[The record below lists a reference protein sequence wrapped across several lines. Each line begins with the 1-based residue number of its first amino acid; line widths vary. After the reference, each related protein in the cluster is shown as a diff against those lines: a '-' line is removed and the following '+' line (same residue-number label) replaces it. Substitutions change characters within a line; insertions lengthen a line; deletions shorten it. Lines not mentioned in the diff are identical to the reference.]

1 MAAHEATMVSAI
13 SSRRLDIGSSEQ
25 DSMPRVAGPD
35 VLEPRAFQCEMLE
48 ESVRRNVIVALVW
61 FLAPNVALA
70 AQQEKVIS
78 AQIPSVQTRLLL
90 GSDNT
95 ETWSEQWIWDDML
108 KGISVVVSTH
118 QILLDA
124 LIHGFIQMSELSLM
138 VFDEAHHCVAKHPA
152 SRILKEFF
160 HPCFAED
167 PSKAPAILGLTAS
180 PVVNSNV
187 ARLGELEHN
196 LQAIS
201 RTPKKNR
208 EELLRYVHRPRL
220 VKIAFSTQGSSEV
233 AIDLD
238 RFRNDL
244 DIEQDP
250 YVRHLKAEDPD
261 LRDIRKLSEAY
272 LKRKTYC
279 QEQLKN
285 LYNKAKIIEQ
295 DLGTWAVHWYLTA
308 CFEKFQA
315 SCDNVSAGFAS
326 LDLDEKLYLR
336 QCLDIFMAR
345 TFQDPPNPY
354 ASVFL
359 SNKVVRLIDFLEE
372 EQKPGLAG
380 LVFVKTRAE
389 VAVLSKL
396 LSNHPRT
403 AGSYTVSTFVGAS
416 NAASHRQWISDLVD
430 VRDQIDTLD
439 DLRAGRRNLVVTTSA
454 LEEGIDVT
462 ACNVVVCFDKPAN
475 LKSLIQR
482 RGRAR
487 QSKSTFAAML
497 AEDEDPSLIA
507 SWEHLEKNMRELYED
522 DMRRLQELE
531 KSEEA
536 EAGHRELVV
545 ERTGARIV
553 LQDAVS
559 HLHHFCAT
567 ISTRQ
572 FGGLAPLFDIQEQAG
587 NFTASV
593 SLPISVDASVRE
605 AHGLSAWK
613 TEKNAKRDAA
623 FEAYAQLYRAG
634 LLSDNLLPLRGYDE
648 DVQEAKA
655 PVGSIASLVQVSGQ
669 FNPWHTVARQWDS
682 DETMSQLH
690 AFDIELRYKSETT
703 ATMRMLIPCNLPAI
717 PPVNLYWDA
726 SNTFT
731 ATVQQSIAVQFGSSH
746 VESAIA
752 CTSLLLSSVFASRM
766 DAKKTD
772 FVALFTPST
781 THDGH
786 KWNERF
792 NGTIKGDH
800 LQHLDMSSVS
810 PSKFGI
816 VRENGA
822 RYILKGIQ
830 DGSSQIDEVSSE
842 YDSAGNERPYILL
855 QVSRFPKRSDFLH
868 PVSIQNQQSARR
880 TFQALLQAKDCEIDR
895 LPLAYARFAAF
906 VPSILHRMG
915 LRLTA
920 AHLCASLLAPVH
932 FEDLELVVTAITTS
946 AAQEPTN
953 YQRQE
958 FLGDSVL
965 KFLTSLTLVSEHLRW
980 HEGILSHAKDHI
992 VSNASLAKAA
1002 LSTGLDRFIQTR
1014 TFTGSKWRPLYVSE
1028 LLECPA
1034 GEPRELS
1041 TKTLADV
1048 VEALIGAA
1056 FLSEG
1061 FDEAMNVLKIFLPS
1075 VPWASVRDRNETLFS
1090 AAEQIP
1096 IRYPSHYTQLEDL
1109 IGYSF
1114 TLESL
1119 PLEALTD
1126 SSFVGSNV
1134 STSYER
1140 LEFLGDVCLDI
1151 IVSAT
1156 SFNHSPPV
1164 PTHGLHLIRTAVV
1177 NAHFLAFVCLTLS
1190 ISVPR
1195 NNVVTG
1201 SKPSEISLTE
1211 TFVQQHIWSF
1221 LRHASPAIRRAQQDC
1236 IKRYEELK
1244 TPILEALEHGTR
1256 IPWALLARLEA
1267 PKFFCDI
1274 IESVIGAIY
1283 IDSHGSLAA
1292 CEAFLEKLGVMGYLR
1307 RLLDGG
1313 VALYHPKE
1321 ELGKLANTEK
1331 VTYEIS
1337 MEDGGDGA
1345 GEKRLGCRI
1354 LIGEREV
1361 LRVGDGSS
1369 QMEVETRAAE
1379 EAVQLIKS
1387 EKMEGVGVFD
1397 R

>member
-1 MAAHEATMVSAI
+1 
-13 SSRRLDIGSSEQ
+13 
-25 DSMPRVAGPD
+25 MPRTAGSEI
-35 VLEPRAFQCEMLE
+35 LEPRAFQHEMLE
-48 ESVRRNVIVALVW
+48 DSVRRNVIVALIIAW
-61 FLAPNVALA
+61 RIILRLASLKSSFTHVSPKIVLKRQPYWA
-70 AQQEKVIS
+70 S
-78 AQIPSVQTRLLL
+78 RLLQ
-90 GSDNT
+90 SST
-95 ETWSEQWIWDDML
+95 AKL
-108 KGISVVVSTH
+108 KDWGKSTLP
-118 QILLDA
+118 QCLE
-124 LIHGFIQMSELSLM
+124 S
-138 VFDEAHHCVAKHPA
+138 AK
-152 SRILKEFF
+152 
-160 HPCFAED
+160 
-167 PSKAPAILGLTAS
+167 
-180 PVVNSNV
+180 PV
-187 ARLGELEHN
+187 RELEQN

-208 EELLRYVHRPRL
+208 EELLRHVHRPKL
-220 VKIAFSTQGSSEV
+220 VKISFSTQGSGEI
-233 AIDLD
+233 ATELD
-238 RFRNDL
+238 RFRNGL

-250 YVRHLKAEDPD
+250 YITYLKSEDPEF
-261 LRDIRKLSEAY
+261 RDIRHQRQLSKAY
-272 LKRKTYC
+272 LNRKTYC

-285 LYNKAKIIEQ
+285 LYNKAKIVEQ
-295 DLGTWAVHWYLTA
+295 DLGTWAIHWYLNA
-308 CFEKFQA
+308 CLEKFQA
-315 SCDNVSAGFAS
+315 SCDGVSAAFAS
-326 LDLDEKLYLR
+326 LGLDEKIYLR
-336 QCLDIFMAR
+336 QCLNTFMR
-345 TFQDPPNPY
+345 QISRDPPNPH

-359 SNKVVRLIDFLEE
+359 STKLIRLIDFLEV
-372 EQKPGLAG
+372 EQKPGFAG

-389 VAVLSKL
+389 VAVLSEL

-403 AGSYTVSTFVGAS
+403 AAFYTVSTFVGAS
-416 NAASHRQWISDLVD
+416 NAPSHRQNISDLVD
-430 VRDQIDTLD
+430 VRNQIDTLD

-462 ACNVVVCFDKPAN
+462 ACNVVVCFDKPDN

-487 QSKSTFAAML
+487 QSKSTFAIML
-497 AEDEDPSLIA
+497 AEDDDPSIVA
-507 SWEHLEKNMRELYED
+507 SWEQLEEDMRNLYED
-522 DMRRLQELE
+522 DMRRFQEIE

-536 EAGHRELVV
+536 EEGHRELVV

-572 FGGLAPLFDIQEQAG
+572 FGGLAPIFDIQGDHG

-605 AHGLSAWK
+605 ARGLSTWK

-623 FEAYAQLYRAG
+623 FEAYAQLYHAG
-634 LLSDNLLPLRGYDE
+634 FLSDNLLPLRGFDQ
-648 DVQEAKA
+648 DVQEAMGQ
-655 PVGSIASLVQVSGQ
+655 VGSIASLVQVSGQ
-669 FNPWHTVARQWDS
+669 INPWHEVAQQWD
-682 DETMSQLH
+682 DNGTFSQLH
-690 AFDIELRYKSETT
+690 AFEVALRYKGEIT
-703 ATMRMLIPCNLPAI
+703 ATMQMLIPCNLPSI
-717 PPVNLYWDA
+717 PPVNLYWD
-726 SNTFT
+726 SSTTFT
-731 ATVQQSIAVQFGSSH
+731 ATVQPSIAVQFVSSH
-746 VESAIA
+746 VETAVAS
-752 CTSLLLSSVFASRM
+752 TSLLLSSVFGSRM

-772 FVALFTPST
+772 FVALFAPPT

-792 NGTIKGDH
+792 NGTIKGTH
-800 LQHLDMSSVS
+800 LQHLDVSSVS
-810 PSKFGI
+810 LSKFGI
-816 VRENGA
+816 VRGQGT
-822 RYILKGIQ
+822 RHILRGIQ
-830 DGSSQIDEVSSE
+830 DVGSHVDELSPDS
-842 YDSAGNERPYILL
+842 DSAGNERSDFLL

-868 PVSIQNQQSARR
+868 PVSVQDQQASRR
-880 TFQALLQAKDCEIDR
+880 TFQATLQPKDCEIDR
-895 LPLAYARFAAF
+895 LPLPYARLSAF
-906 VPSILHRMG
+906 IPSILHRIG

-920 AHLCASLLAPVH
+920 ARLCTTLLAPVH
-932 FEDLELVVTAITTS
+932 FKDVELVITALTTS

-958 FLGDSVL
+958 YLGDSVL

-1002 LSTGLDRFIQTR
+1002 LSTGLDSFIQTK
-1014 TFTGSKWRPLYVSE
+1014 TFTGSKWRPFYVSD

-1056 FLSEG
+1056 FLGEG
-1061 FDEAMNVLKIFLPS
+1061 FDEALNVLKVFLPR
-1075 VPWASVRDRNETLFS
+1075 VPWASVRDRNDALFS
-1090 AAEQIP
+1090 AAEQIHLG
-1096 IRYPSHYTQLEDL
+1096 YPSHYAPLEDL

-1114 TLESL
+1114 TLKSVL
-1119 PLEALTD
+1119 LEALTD

-1156 SFNHSPPV
+1156 SFNRTPPI

-1177 NAHFLAFVCLTLS
+1177 NAHFLAFTCLTLS
-1190 ISVPR
+1190 TSVPR
-1195 NNVVTG
+1195 NDVVRE
-1201 SKPSEISLTE
+1201 SKPSKISLSE
-1211 TFVQQHIWSF
+1211 TFVHQHIWSF
-1221 LRHASPAIRRAQQDC
+1221 LRHASPAIRKAQQDC
-1236 IKRYEELK
+1236 VKRYEELK
-1244 TPILEALEHGTR
+1244 TPILEALEHGAR
-1256 IPWALLARLEA
+1256 IPWALLTRLDA
-1267 PKFFCDI
+1267 PKFFSDI

-1321 ELGKLANTEK
+1321 ELGKLADAEK

-1337 MEDGGDGA
+1337 REDERDGA
-1345 GEKRLGCRI
+1345 GERRLGCRV
-1354 LIGEREV
+1354 LIGEREIV
-1361 LRVGDGSS
+1361 RVGDGLN

-1379 EAVQLIKS
+1379 EAVRILKS
-1387 EKMEGVGVFD
+1387 EKED
-1397 R
+1397 L